1 MSTSMMLRSSMR
13 SRAGKS
19 IVLNLIDACEPI
31 CREVRSLMSDLDI
44 FLRQVRSRSLEH
56 RQAMELLAGGGLAGQ
71 MVSVL
76 RQELD
81 SMVRVI
87 YLLTQSPERRELL
100 INASVHGEKWSQ
112 ESSRATVTDRE
123 MVDLAQRLQG
133 WTQSVY
139 KFGCAF
145 IHLSGLHDYN
155 DRDPL
160 LQLPDEERTDI
171 LKHCRHYHG
180 GPAPDADR
188 FEDIVPYLPRV
199 LEKIAA
205 NLECYL
211 EHLESGEALNANE
224 I

>member
-1 MSTSMMLRSSMR
+1 MS
-13 SRAGKS
+13 
-19 IVLNLIDACEPI
+19 NLA
-31 CREVRSLMSDLDI
+31 I

-56 RQAMELLAGGGLAGQ
+56 QRAMELLVSARLAGQ

-100 INASVHGEKWSQ
+100 IDASVRGEKWSQ
-112 ESSRATVTDRE
+112 ETSRAKVTDKE
-123 MVDLAQRLQG
+123 MVELAQALQG

-160 LQLPDEERTDI
+160 SQLPVEERRDI
-171 LKHCRHYHG
+171 LEHCRYYHG
-180 GPAPDADR
+180 GPAPTAEH
-188 FEDIVPYLPRV
+188 FEDLVPYLPRA
-199 LEKIAA
+199 LEKIAG
-205 NLECYL
+205 NLESYL
-211 EHLESGEALNANE
+211 EALENGEVLNANE
-224 I
+224 V

>member
-1 MSTSMMLRSSMR
+1 MSSL
-13 SRAGKS
+13 
-19 IVLNLIDACEPI
+19 IV
-31 CREVRSLMSDLDI
+31 

-56 RQAMELLAGGGLAGQ
+56 QRAMQLLSSAGLAGQ

-81 SMVRVI
+81 SMVRCV
-87 YLLTQSPERRELL
+87 YLLTQDLPRRALL
-100 INASVHGEKWSQ
+100 IDASVRGEKWSQ
-112 ESSRATVTDRE
+112 EGSRAKVTDRE
-123 MVDLAQRLQG
+123 MVELAQSLQG

-160 LQLPDEERTDI
+160 AQLPAEERQDI
-171 LKHCRHYHG
+171 LQHCRYYHG
-180 GPAPDADR
+180 GPHPGAER
-188 FEDIVPYLPRV
+188 FNDLVPYLPRV
-199 LEKIAA
+199 LEKISA

-211 EHLESGEALNANE
+211 AALDKGEVRSVNE
-224 I
+224 V

>member
-1 MSTSMMLRSSMR
+1 MS
-13 SRAGKS
+13 
-19 IVLNLIDACEPI
+19 
-31 CREVRSLMSDLDI
+31 SLAI

-56 RQAMELLAGGGLAGQ
+56 QRAMGLLSGAGLAGQ

-87 YLLTQSPERRELL
+87 YLLTQSRARREIL
-100 INASVHGEKWSQ
+100 INASVGGDKWSQ
-112 ESSRATVTDRE
+112 EGSRAKVTDKE
-123 MVDLAQRLQG
+123 MVDLAQTLQG

-160 LQLPDEERTDI
+160 EQLPDEERMNI
-171 LKHCRHYHG
+171 LNHCRYYHG
-180 GPAPDADR
+180 GPSPGAER
-188 FEDIVPYLPRV
+188 FDDLVPYLPRV
-199 LEKIAA
+199 LEKISG

-211 EHLESGEALNANE
+211 EDIENGEVRNANE
-224 I
+224 V

>member
-1 MSTSMMLRSSMR
+1 MT
-13 SRAGKS
+13 
-19 IVLNLIDACEPI
+19 NLT
-31 CREVRSLMSDLDI
+31 I

-56 RQAMELLAGGGLAGQ
+56 QRAMQLMAGEMLAGQ

-87 YLLTQSPERRELL
+87 YLLTQSKERREAL
-100 INASVHGEKWSQ
+100 INASVRGEKWSQ
-112 ESSRATVTDRE
+112 PTSGAKVTDKE
-123 MVDLAQRLQG
+123 MVDLAQTLQG

-160 LQLPDEERTDI
+160 SQLPPTEREEI
-171 LKHCRHYHG
+171 LTHCRYYHG
-180 GPAPDADR
+180 GPASSNAS
-188 FEDIVPYLPRV
+188 FEDLIPYLPRV
-199 LEKIAA
+199 LEKIAG

-211 EHLESGEALNANE
+211 EALECGQVRSANE
-224 I
+224 V

>member
-1 MSTSMMLRSSMR
+1 MS
-13 SRAGKS
+13 
-19 IVLNLIDACEPI
+19 
-31 CREVRSLMSDLDI
+31 SLPI
-44 FLRQVRSRSLEH
+44 FLRQVRSRSREH
-56 RQAMELLAGGGLAGQ
+56 LQAMRLLAQARLAGQ

-87 YLLTQSPERRELL
+87 YLLTQKPERRELL
-100 INASVHGEKWSQ
+100 IEASVKGEKWLQ

-123 MVDLAQRLQG
+123 MVDLAQALQG

-160 LQLPDEERTDI
+160 AQLPSQERNDI
-171 LKHCRHYHG
+171 LEHCRHYHG
-180 GPAPDADR
+180 GPSADEAG
-188 FEDIVPYLPRV
+188 FEALVPFLPRV
-199 LEKIAA
+199 LEKIAG

-211 EHLESGEALNANE
+211 VALENGEVRSASE
-224 I
+224 V

>member
-1 MSTSMMLRSSMR
+1 MSNIT
-13 SRAGKS
+13 
-19 IVLNLIDACEPI
+19 
-31 CREVRSLMSDLDI
+31 I

-56 RQAMELLAGGGLAGQ
+56 QRAMELLAGARLAGQ

-87 YLLTQSPERRELL
+87 YLLTQSQERRELL
-100 INASVHGEKWSQ
+100 IGAAVSSDKWSQ
-112 ESSRATVTDRE
+112 KSSRAKVTDKE
-123 MVDLAQRLQG
+123 MVELAQALQG

-160 LQLPDEERTDI
+160 SQLPAEDRQDI
-171 LKHCRHYHG
+171 LKHCRYYHG
-180 GPAPDADR
+180 GPAPAAER
-188 FEDIVPYLPRV
+188 FEDLVPYLPRV
-199 LEKIAA
+199 LEKISG

-211 EHLESGEALNANE
+211 ESLENGAVLNANE

>member
-1 MSTSMMLRSSMR
+1 MS
-13 SRAGKS
+13 
-19 IVLNLIDACEPI
+19 
-31 CREVRSLMSDLDI
+31 SLAI
-44 FLRQVRSRSLEH
+44 FLRQVRSRSVEH
-56 RQAMELLAGGGLAGQ
+56 QRAMQLLAGARLAGQ
-71 MVSVL
+71 MVSVM

-87 YLLTQSPERRELL
+87 YLLTQGPERRELL
-100 INASVHGEKWSQ
+100 IDASVRGEKWSR
-112 ESSRATVTDRE
+112 EGSRAKVTDKE
-123 MVDLAQRLQG
+123 MVELAQTLQG

-160 LQLPDEERTDI
+160 AQLPAEERRDI
-171 LKHCRHYHG
+171 LEHSRYYHG
-180 GPAPDADR
+180 GPEPGAER
-188 FEDIVPYLPRV
+188 FDDLVPYLPRA
-199 LEKIAA
+199 LEKIAG

-211 EHLESGEALNANE
+211 EALENGEVCNANE

>member
-1 MSTSMMLRSSMR
+1 MS
-13 SRAGKS
+13 
-19 IVLNLIDACEPI
+19 NLA
-31 CREVRSLMSDLDI
+31 I

-56 RQAMELLAGGGLAGQ
+56 QRAMKLLASARLAGQ

-100 INASVHGEKWSQ
+100 IDAAVRGEKWSQ
-112 ESSRATVTDRE
+112 EASRAKATDKE
-123 MVDLAQRLQG
+123 MVELAQALQG

-139 KFGCAF
+139 KFGFAF

-160 LQLPDEERTDI
+160 SQLPT
-171 LKHCRHYHG
+171 
-180 GPAPDADR
+180 
-188 FEDIVPYLPRV
+188 
-199 LEKIAA
+199 
-205 NLECYL
+205 
-211 EHLESGEALNANE
+211 
-224 I
+224 